1 MDGGSQLYK
10 KLLKS
15 WLRDSYIQ
23 IYSIVNEGKSVIAE
37 RFIRTSKKKKKK
49 KKKIK
54 CVSTIS
60 KTVYID
66 TLGDIF
72 DKKTVHIREQSK
84 WSLLVLKHVHALI
97 FMLKII
103 IKILNLKS
111 MIMWQYQNTEHFYK
125 TLQYKLIRRSF
136 S

>member
-1 MDGGSQLYK
+1 MRENLL
-10 KLLKS
+10 LLKD
-15 WLRDSYIQ
+15 LLEHQ
-23 IYSIVNEGKSVIAE
+23 K
-37 RFIRTSKKKKKK
+37 KKKKKK

-84 WSLLVLKHVHALI
+84 
-97 FMLKII
+97 
-103 IKILNLKS
+103 
-111 MIMWQYQNTEHFYK
+111 
-125 TLQYKLIRRSF
+125 
-136 S
+136 

>member
-1 MDGGSQLYK
+1 MRENLL
-10 KLLKS
+10 LLKN
-15 WLRDSYIQ
+15 LLEKQ
-23 IYSIVNEGKSVIAE
+23 
-37 RFIRTSKKKKKK
+37 KK

-84 WSLLVLKHVHALI
+84 
-97 FMLKII
+97 
-103 IKILNLKS
+103 
-111 MIMWQYQNTEHFYK
+111 
-125 TLQYKLIRRSF
+125 
-136 S
+136 

>member
-1 MDGGSQLYK
+1 MRENLL
-10 KLLKS
+10 LLKD
-15 WLRDSYIQ
+15 LLEHQ
-23 IYSIVNEGKSVIAE
+23 
-37 RFIRTSKKKKKK
+37 KKK

-84 WSLLVLKHVHALI
+84 
-97 FMLKII
+97 
-103 IKILNLKS
+103 
-111 MIMWQYQNTEHFYK
+111 
-125 TLQYKLIRRSF
+125 
-136 S
+136 